1 MSELSEAFLS
11 KAQESLEGAAS
22 EFSNGRYN
30 NCANRCYYACF
41 QAAVAALDMAGIH
54 PTEGKA
60 QWSYEFVQSQF
71 AGRLINRR
79 KVYPSALRDTLTET
93 YSVREQAD
101 YSRTK
106 VSQRQASRVL
116 KWTGAMVTAIINQ
129 GDIR

>member
-11 KAQESLEGAAS
+11 KAQESLDGAAS

-41 QAAVAALDMAGIH
+41 QAAVAALDLAGIH

-60 QWSYEFVQSQF
+60 QWSHEFVQCQF

-79 KVYPSALRDTLTET
+79 KLYPSALRDTLTEA
-93 YSVREQAD
+93 YGLREQAD
-101 YSRTK
+101 YTRTR

-116 KWTGAMVTAIINQ
+116 NKAGAMLEAIANL
-129 GDIR
+129 GDIT